1 MTADRDAPL
10 EVKWEG
16 KYVRT
21 LKRGRW
27 EFVSRTGSV
36 NAVVI
41 VAETEGKVVL
51 IDQYRVP
58 VGKRWLAER
67 HLAPLGGPPPRM
79 PLRLQAWCEAE
90 AQSAIDYLRG
100 RSVDLVGDLEDLR
113 PLPEDFQDGT
123 AIPADEL
130 VRVAVGALAS
140 IALERLEDQ
149 REAGSPPP
157 SRARARGR
165 STMGLLRRKRP

>member
-1 MTADRDAPL
+1 
-10 EVKWEG
+10 
-16 KYVRT
+16 VRERIPPE
-21 LKRGRW
+21 LRNRH
-27 EFVSRTGSV
+27 
-36 NAVVI
+36 A
-41 VAETEGKVVL
+41 
-51 IDQYRVP
+51 YVP

-113 PLPEDFQDGT
+113 PLPEDFQEDT
-123 AIPADEL
+123 SVPADEL

-149 REAGSPPP
+149 REERTAPPAEAGPQPRSRV
-157 SRARARGR
+157 RARDRFPFGR
-165 STMGLLRRKRP
+165 LRRKRL